1 LKKFLRWILFI
12 LGILI
17 LTAFISIIW
26 YDYKEKTWYQGPASI
41 SRVKQNDTT
50 TVVCILGTVHLPN
63 PNYNSDSIV
72 AILNLFQPDLILTE
86 EDTLLF
92 ESYHK
97 RYTQTLQKPFFARL
111 GRSFGFGSAE
121 EIEGRAVRKYKINHP
136 AVDIRPFD
144 YEGRNAFYVANNT
157 FLKEDEVDKKLEHL
171 AVSHLFT
178 QEQLKIWN
186 AYCTLNDSLN
196 RVNKETPYIIN
207 QQAYYSLTEKRQDYQ
222 YHKVAD
228 IVNSHDS
235 LKSLRTFYNTN
246 GEFWNT
252 RNKTMAG
259 HIANFIQRYSKKR
272 ILVLTG
278 AMHKYYL
285 RNELTPL
292 QDKLKFRLQ
301 EYYE

>member
-1 LKKFLRWILFI
+1 MKKFLRWVLII

-17 LTAFISIIW
+17 LTALISLAR
-26 YDYKEKTWYQGPASI
+26 YDYKEKTWYHGRISI
-41 SRVKQNDTT
+41 SRAKQNDTT
-50 TVVCILGTVHLPN
+50 TVVCILGTVHQPN

-92 ESYHK
+92 ENYHK
-97 RYTQTLQKPFFARL
+97 EYTQTMQKPLFARL
-111 GRSFGFGSAE
+111 GRSFGFGSTE
-121 EIEGRAVRKYKINHP
+121 EIEGRAVRKYKISYP

-144 YEGRNAFYVANNT
+144 YEGRNAFYAANNT
-157 FLKEDEVDKKLEHL
+157 FLKEDEVGKRLEHL
-171 AVSHLFT
+171 AGRHLLT
-178 QEQLKIWN
+178 EEQLKIWN

-196 RVNKETPYIIN
+196 RISSETPHVIN
-207 QQAYYSLTEKRQDYQ
+207 QLAYYSLTERRQDYQ

-235 LKSLRTFYNTN
+235 LKALRTFYNTN

-259 HIANFIQRYSKKR
+259 HIANFVRLYSNKR
-272 ILVLTG
+272 IMVLTG
-278 AMHKYYL
+278 AMHKYFL
-285 RNELTPL
+285 RNELKLL
-292 QDKLKFRLQ
+292 QEKLKFRLQ